1 MRAKDIENND
11 ALYRFLL
18 LYYLEDLSSPLYE
31 EEILN
36 SPNPRETI
44 YKYIT
49 AWAESDEKVQAYM
62 KKYFADE
69 P

>member
-1 MRAKDIENND
+1 MEQD

-18 LYYLEDLSSPLYE
+18 LYYLEDLSSPPYE

-44 YKYIT
+44 NSYLA
-49 AWAESDEKVQAYM
+49 AWSESDEKLQAYIN
-62 KKYFADE
+62 KNFAGE